1 VDDPES
7 PYFGQ
12 LLLSSAGLPLV
23 GEQGV
28 RLGNQ
33 QADALVGVANTLR
46 YKGLGL
52 SFQVDAR
59 IGGEIFAGTLAS
71 MQRNGTSLATLRDG
85 GRESFVVEG
94 VIQDPTTGEYQVS
107 TTEVT
112 PQNYWNAV
120 AGVGNL
126 GITEANI
133 YDATNVRLRN
143 LNLSYALP
151 GGLLSKTPLQR
162 ASVGITA
169 TNVWLISS
177 HLYGLDPESVFATG
191 TNATGFENGSMPTTR
206 SILFNLTLG
215 F

>member
-1 VDDPES
+1 M
-7 PYFGQ
+7 
-12 LLLSSAGLPLV
+12 
-23 GEQGV
+23 
-28 RLGNQ
+28 
-33 QADALVGVANTLR
+33 NTT
-46 YKGLGL
+46 
-52 SFQVDAR
+52 A
-59 IGGEIFAGTLAS
+59 
-71 MQRNGTSLATLRDG
+71 
-85 GRESFVVEG
+85 
-94 VIQDPTTGEYQVS
+94 VS
-107 TTEVT
+107 

-143 LNLSYALP
+143 VQLSYALP

-162 ASVGITA
+162 ARIGVTA

-177 HLYGLDPESVFATG
+177 HMKGLDPESVFATG
-191 TNATGFENGSMPTTR
+191 TNATGFENASMPTTR